1 MNGRVLYEIWPGYE
15 LSLVVVWIEFGCVL
29 NEVWSRSE
37 RTLVV
42 FEWSLVV
49 VWIKFGRVLHEVV
62 SGSELSLVVF

>member
-42 FEWSLVV
+42 F
-49 VWIKFGRVLHEVV
+49 
-62 SGSELSLVVF
+62 